1 MTVQQPTFGQTT
13 TEAAKDDFDKFVQR
27 AADSDG
33 DESVYSDDLGR
44 QESGALIT
52 TPRHFEV
59 LPKYWQIAYSTDAA
73 SHSAPDQPLRTCLS
87 EPS

>member
-1 MTVQQPTFGQTT
+1 MTVQQPNFGQTT

-33 DESVYSDDLGR
+33 DESVYSADLGR

-52 TPRHFEV
+52 TLQISVV
-59 LPKYWQIAYSTDAA
+59 LCHAFRQKCVVRLNILMVHQA
-73 SHSAPDQPLRTCLS
+73 SL
-87 EPS
+87 